1 MLTEKSAE
9 AERDLKLHSLQL
21 TQDATRYQFIID
33 VLDVWIP
40 ATNIG
45 LVNLNDGVLGIFGC
59 VSSCRFL
66 LVCKLTVSV

>member
-45 LVNLNDGVLGIFGC
+45 LVNLNDGVLGIFGY
-59 VSSCRFL
+59 VFSCAFL
-66 LVCKLTVSV
+66 RVYKLTVRA